1 MRSPGFL
8 RQSNSRKRSG
18 LGIGPVLAAGLYSL
32 MGLAAQS
39 KELPVPA
46 GCLGDY
52 GTTGCAALIYSQMV
66 CDPAYVAVPQPL
78 LSLRLDEAF
87 KTAGLQSAELQVDG
101 VVSTALARFIPKLC
115 PKLLQPLQGLRN

>member
-1 MRSPGFL
+1 MRQ
-8 RQSNSRKRSG
+8 RNVWQRNVWQRSG
-18 LGIGPVLAAGLYSL
+18 LGIGSVLAAGLGSL
-32 MGLAAQS
+32 LGMGAQS
-39 KELPVPA
+39 QELQVPV

-66 CDPAYVAVPQPL
+66 CDPAHAAVPQPL
-78 LSLRLDEAF
+78 LSLQLDEAF
-87 KTAGLQSAELQVDG
+87 KTAGLQSANLEVDG

>member
-1 MRSPGFL
+1 MRRSDSW
-8 RQSNSRKRSG
+8 QHSG
-18 LGIGPVLAAGLYSL
+18 LGIGPVLAIGLSL
-32 MGLAAQS
+32 LGLHGQS

-52 GTTGCAALIYSQMV
+52 GTTGCAALIYSRMV
-66 CDPAYVAVPQPL
+66 CDPAYAEVPQPL
-78 LSLRLDEAF
+78 LSLQLDEAF

-101 VVSTALARFIPKLC
+101 VVSTALTRFIPELC

>member
-1 MRSPGFL
+1 M
-8 RQSNSRKRSG
+8 
-18 LGIGPVLAAGLYSL
+18 GPVLAAGLGCL

-39 KELPVPA
+39 KELPVPM

-66 CDPAYVAVPQPL
+66 CDPAFAAVPQPL
-78 LSLRLDEAF
+78 LSLQLDEAF
-87 KTAGLQSAELQVDG
+87 KTAGLQTAELQVDG

-115 PKLLQPLQGLRN
+115 PKMLQPLQGLRN

>member
-8 RQSNSRKRSG
+8 RQGNSWQPRG
-18 LGIGPVLAAGLYSL
+18 FGIGPVLAAGLWSL
-32 MGLAAQS
+32 LELGAQS
-39 KELPVPA
+39 QELPVPT

-52 GTTGCAALIYSQMV
+52 GSTGCAALIYSHMV
-66 CDPAYVAVPQPL
+66 CDPAFAAVPQPL

-101 VVSTALARFIPKLC
+101 VVSTALARFIPTLC

>member
-1 MRSPGFL
+1 M
-8 RQSNSRKRSG
+8 
-18 LGIGPVLAAGLYSL
+18 GPVLAAGLGCL

-39 KELPVPA
+39 KELPVPM

-66 CDPAYVAVPQPL
+66 CDPAFATVPQPL
-78 LSLRLDEAF
+78 LSLQLDEAF

-101 VVSTALARFIPKLC
+101 VVSTALARFIPKMC

>member
-8 RQSNSRKRSG
+8 RQGISRKRSG
-18 LGIGPVLAAGLYSL
+18 LGISPVLAAGLASL
-32 MGLAAQS
+32 VGLAGQS
-39 KELPVPA
+39 KELPVPM

-66 CDPAYVAVPQPL
+66 CDPTYAAVPQPL
-78 LSLRLDEAF
+78 LSLQLDEAF

>member
-1 MRSPGFL
+1 M
-8 RQSNSRKRSG
+8 
-18 LGIGPVLAAGLYSL
+18 GPILAAGLGSL
-32 MGLAAQS
+32 LGLAAQS
-39 KELPVPA
+39 QELPVPA

-66 CDPAYVAVPQPL
+66 CDPAYATVPQPL
-78 LSLRLDEAF
+78 LSLQLDGAF
-87 KTAGLQSAELQVDG
+87 KTAGLQAANLDVDG

>member
-8 RQSNSRKRSG
+8 RQGISRKRSG
-18 LGIGPVLAAGLYSL
+18 LGISPVLVAGLASL
-32 MGLAAQS
+32 VGLAGQS
-39 KELPVPA
+39 KELPVPM

-66 CDPAYVAVPQPL
+66 CDPAFAAVPQPL
-78 LSLRLDEAF
+78 LSLQLDEAF